1 MPSLSSTQKDNV
13 DKLTRIGSYRILK
26 TLGEGAF
33 AKVKL
38 ALHLITGEKV
48 PLPRHPKHTR
58 THAPEHP
65 SLQTP
70 NRPPDPS
77 ASTQACKPERMSQHT
92 RSGPHV
98 YDVLRLVA
106 RPRRPHTIAAL
117 GAPRP

>member
-13 DKLTRIGSYRILK
+13 DKLARIGSYRTLK

-65 SLQTP
+65 LS
-70 NRPPDPS
+70 PDPEPPS
-77 ASTQACKPERMSQHT
+77 RPVGQHPGMQT
-92 RSGPHV
+92 RAHV
-98 YDVLRLVA
+98 TA
-106 RPRRPHTIAAL
+106 H
-117 GAPRP
+117 